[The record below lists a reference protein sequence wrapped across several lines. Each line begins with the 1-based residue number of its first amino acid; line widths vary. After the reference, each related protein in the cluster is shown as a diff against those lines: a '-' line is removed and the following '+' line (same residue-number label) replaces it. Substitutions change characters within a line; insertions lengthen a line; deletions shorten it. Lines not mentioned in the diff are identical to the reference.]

1 MSQERVDAI
10 VTFVRVGRGRDREVL
25 AFFRATKKPSETV
38 WHEEEPRLS
47 GANEHCAAWLTACY
61 AHVGQHGEADL
72 KILRNGRRATPDEY
86 APLLK
91 ELQDII
97 GYNVTVHQT
106 GRLRLKGVK
115 A

>member
-10 VTFVRVGRGRDREVL
+10 VTFVWFGRGRGREVL
-25 AFFRATKKPSETV
+25 AFSRATKKPSETV
-38 WHEEEPRLS
+38 WHKVEPRPS
-47 GANEHCAAWLTACY
+47 GAHEHCAAWLTECY
-61 AHVGQHGEADL
+61 AHIGQHGEADL
-72 KILRNGRRATPDEY
+72 RILRNGRRATPDEY